1 MDQAISREPVEETTE
16 LALQEKAK
24 LVKSLT
30 PPGHGRLHRV
40 RVRGAGHAG
49 HGRLQRRPGVHL
61 ADRAGA
67 SLFVLPYA
75 LLMAEVGSAFTQEG
89 GPYEW
94 SKMAFGRLQGA
105 IAAVLYWV
113 TNPLWVGGSLAFI
126 ATEAWNDNI
135 FKIRAGG
142 AGDYLF
148 KFLFIWI
155 SIGVAIVS
163 LKRGKWIPNVGALM
177 RIVVLGFFTLTTIIY
192 AFSHG
197 VDGFPIGDLKPTGA
211 IFLALVPLLLFNYV
225 GFELQNG
232 AAEEMEDPQK
242 DVPLSVLRSGVIGV
256 LLYAI
261 PIFAILIVL
270 PQEKVTGIGGFLDAV
285 TETFSVY
292 GGASSFLLGVMT
304 VCFVITLLTSGA
316 VWMIGSDRI
325 LAVAAYDGAFP
336 GFFGVFNRTFGTPVR
351 VNTMSGIFATIF
363 MVVAVASF
371 HGGTDAKFVVVL
383 TIAISTTLISY
394 LWVFP
399 SALKLRYTHPH
410 VRRPYQRAR
419 RAARDV
425 DRRGPDHVLDRAGQL
440 RRGLPGHA
448 REPLRDRLQLRGRV
462 GRQPRDLRGADPGH
476 AGGRPG
482 HRAHRLRHGPL
493 GARARGGHPAGG
505 RRRRAAPAADA
516 PRARRRAASSS
527 ATTSPSSL
535 TAARSSHGVGPWVT
549 TATAPPLARVMPG
562 SWAIGWTSSEVPTH
576 SSTSAPGGQRVGALQ
591 GVLGQPLAEEDDVG
605 LERLAAVAVGHAER
619 VVGQALAD
627 LGQRVA
633 ARRRPGTRTTRWCR
647 GPRRA
652 RACPPCGAACRCS
665 G

>member
-1 MDQAISREPVEETTE
+1 M
-16 LALQEKAK
+16 
-24 LVKSLT
+24 
-30 PPGHGRLHRV
+30 
-40 RVRGAGHAG
+40 
-49 HGRLQRRPGVHL
+49 
-61 ADRAGA
+61 
-67 SLFVLPYA
+67 LPYA

-135 FKIRAGG
+135 FKIHSGG

-148 KFLFIWI
+148 KFLFIWL

-177 RIVVLGFFTLTTIIY
+177 RVVVLGLFTITTIIY

-197 VDGFPIGDLKPTGA
+197 VDGFPVGDLKPTGA

-242 DVPLSVLRSGVIGV
+242 DVPAVGPAQRRHRRAALRDPDLRDPRRPAAGEGHRDRR
-256 LLYAI
+256 
-261 PIFAILIVL
+261 L
-270 PQEKVTGIGGFLDAV
+270 PRRGRPRP
-285 TETFSVY
+285 S
-292 GGASSFLLGVMT
+292 ASTAARQSFLLGLMT

-399 SALKLRYTHPH
+399 SALKLRYTPPA
-410 VRRPYQRAR
+410 RAPALQRAR
-419 RAARDV
+419 RVARDV

-448 REPLRDRLQLRGRV
+448 RGPLRARLQLPGRV

-476 AGGRPG
+476 AGGGPR
-482 HRAHRLRHGPL
+482 HRAHRLRDGPV
-493 GARARGGHPAGG
+493 GARARGGASPLETDASRP
-505 RRRRAAPAADA
+505 RRRRS
-516 PRARRRAASSS
+516 PRARRAAASSS

-576 SSTSAPGGQRVGALQ
+576 SSTSAP
-591 GVLGQPLAEEDDVG
+591 
-605 LERLAAVAVGHAER
+605 
-619 VVGQALAD
+619 
-627 LGQRVA
+627 A
-633 ARRRPGTRTTRWCR
+633 AR
-647 GPRRA
+647 A
-652 RACPPCGAACRCS
+652 
-665 G
+665 